1 MTKGQNNMDKPNI
14 TRTYIHHESFD
25 EPVPL
30 NYRDPIHHAL
40 LDLCL
45 EGKTPEFQILVGPS
59 VELSR

>member
-1 MTKGQNNMDKPNI
+1 MDKPNI
-14 TRTYIHHESFD
+14 TATYIHHPSFD

-40 LDLCL
+40 SVLCL
-45 EGKTPEFQILVGPS
+45 EGKAPEFQILVGPS